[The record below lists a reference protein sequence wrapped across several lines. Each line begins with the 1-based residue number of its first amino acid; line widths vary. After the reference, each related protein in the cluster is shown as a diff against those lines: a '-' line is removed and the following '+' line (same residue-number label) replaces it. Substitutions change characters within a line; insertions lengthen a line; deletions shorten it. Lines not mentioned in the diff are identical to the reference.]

1 MPTSSI
7 PVPERRLQALA
18 GAMRS
23 HADDIDLR
31 DGLLRLRAGTARLD
45 VHIDASNQ
53 SIAMLDRSSDTA
65 QLRDAVTRA
74 AQIFALLDPTQAPA
88 PKAPVHEQRD
98 ISQLTTSIERLGLV
112 RRRHVAPDRA
122 EIDLALNG
130 ANVTVHVRARS
141 LRVSVTSFETGTP
154 GLGTFLARLSIVAN
168 RVPAWIEIAAP
179 PALHSALRIPALHTG
194 FRPVYVG
201 GLLSLTRAPAA

>member
-7 PVPERRLQALA
+7 PAPDRRLQALA
-18 GAMRS
+18 SAIRS

-45 VHIDASNQ
+45 VRIDTSNQ
-53 SIAMLDRSSDTA
+53 IKMLDRSSDTA

-74 AQIFALLDPTQAPA
+74 AQIFALLDPAESRAPDG
-88 PKAPVHEQRD
+88 PLHEQRD

-179 PALHSALRIPALHTG
+179 RALHSALRIPALHTG

-201 GLLSLTRAPAA
+201 GSLSLTRAPAA